1 MSSQA
6 ARPQSPT
13 AGSSGIVRLAI
24 RWSRLPPR
32 QNSRTLSP
40 LSRAPRIPSSKPP
53 LCRRSFQESRDNRFT
68 RLGESFRRQLSA
80 HYFRHTG
87 AMSFK
92 SFDFFVQRTTTTSTT
107 SERDIIDPVR
117 FVRKSGKLG
126 RNDRAITCHTTGTL
140 ATYKDRQSSAN
151 SPCRMFRIAN
161 RTQKVLNLLKHQSPA
176 EPLADES
183 PNNNQRRHPSRAW
196 QVDMSGAA
204 MIPGNV
210 DASLREANE
219 RNSCTCRQ
227 EAIERLARV
236 RSPRGARRLR

>member
-1 MSSQA
+1 M
-6 ARPQSPT
+6 R
-13 AGSSGIVRLAI
+13 AI
-24 RWSRLPPR
+24 RWSRLPLR

-40 LSRAPRIPSSKPP
+40 CSRAPRIPSSKPP

-68 RLGESFRRQLSA
+68 WLGESFRRQLSA

-92 SFDFFVQRTTTTSTT
+92 SFDFFVQRTTAASTT

-161 RTQKVLNLLKHQSPA
+161 RTQNVLNHPKHQSPA
-176 EPLADES
+176 QSLADES
-183 PNNNQRRHPSRAW
+183 PNNNQRRRPNRAW
-196 QVDMSGAA
+196 LVDPPA
-204 MIPGNV
+204 
-210 DASLREANE
+210 DACQPTS
-219 RNSCTCRQ
+219 
-227 EAIERLARV
+227 V
-236 RSPRGARRLR
+236 RPPM